1 MREPSLPILICIYAI
16 SLTMAVLCASLREG
30 VEVLDGF
37 WKENKDED
45 TDNEQTRI
53 VQRGESRAKQR

>member
-1 MREPSLPILICIYAI
+1 
-16 SLTMAVLCASLREG
+16 MAVLCASLREG